1 MSANQLAG
9 PALMAGGAGASAVG
23 SGLGDPMMM
32 AGIAQMLQG
41 LNGNQS
47 QMQAPPMMQQGQRPP
62 MPQMPGPNPPVPG
75 PQMAGGMP
83 PQMLGQG
90 MQGGQIPPQ
99 VLRMLGLA

>member
-1 MSANQLAG
+1 
-9 PALMAGGAGASAVG
+9 MAGGAGASAMG

-83 PQMLGQG
+83 PQMPGQG
-90 MQGGQIPPQ
+90 MPNPGQMRATLPPQ
-99 VLRMLGLA
+99 VLQMLGLG